1 MEWWLAT
8 AMDLAQERA
17 PLLTDEHANDL
28 ADNLYRA
35 WPDDTPAVAV
45 DKFFRIVGPTWKPL
59 SSSTVH

>member
-45 DKFFRIVGPTWKPL
+45 DKFFRIVGPT
-59 SSSTVH
+59 